1 MVARNRFLAESMLN
15 NGNGSSQKIPKSP
28 KPKYS
33 VPTCHST
40 LKQLEQARLAKEF
53 ELQRRKSL
61 QHTSTGSPKS
71 ISRDFYNNNN
81 NNNNYSDEQKT
92 RETNIPF
99 PYEKTRE
106 TNSIPYEEI
115 KIKRSLS
122 RATSVGKLVN
132 NFENNSISRNF
143 PTKEENNIGAANG
156 YDADDDETETDAN
169 PEVLNFGGK
178 IQMMKPVIAIKP
190 PLATKPFLRHTVSCR
205 PGQKTREINFMSFWS
220 CCCFGSCYM
229 S

>member
-15 NGNGSSQKIPKSP
+15 GQKTPKSP

-61 QHTSTGSPKS
+61 QHHTTSTGSPKS
-71 ISRDFYNNNN
+71 NCDFYNNNN
-81 NNNNYSDEQKT
+81 NN
-92 RETNIPF
+92 
-99 PYEKTRE
+99 
-106 TNSIPYEEI
+106 SIHEEI
-115 KIKRSLS
+115 KVKRSLS

-132 NFENNSISRNF
+132 NFESNSISRNF
-143 PTKEENNIGAANG
+143 TKEEQIAGAG
-156 YDADDDETETDAN
+156 YDADDDDETDGCTN
-169 PEVLNFGGK
+169 PEVLVNFGGK

-190 PLATKPFLRHTVSCR
+190 PLATKPFLRHTVS
-205 PGQKTREINFMSFWS
+205 GFVVVVLVLVVLMS
-220 CCCFGSCYM
+220 
-229 S
+229 

>member
-15 NGNGSSQKIPKSP
+15 GQKTPKSP

-61 QHTSTGSPKS
+61 QHHPVTSTTGSPKS

-81 NNNNYSDEQKT
+81 NNNNHSD
-92 RETNIPF
+92 
-99 PYEKTRE
+99 EKTRE
-106 TNSIPYEEI
+106 TNYEEI
-115 KIKRSLS
+115 KLKRSLS

-132 NFENNSISRNF
+132 TFENGQF
-143 PTKEENNIGAANG
+143 TKEEEQNHIGASSKDFFPQDIGAG
-156 YDADDDETETDAN
+156 YDADDDEISDAAN
-169 PEVLNFGGK
+169 PEEVLNFGGK

-190 PLATKPFLRHTVSCR
+190 PLATKPFLRHTVS
-205 PGQKTREINFMSFWS
+205 GFVVVVVLV
-220 CCCFGSCYM
+220 
-229 S
+229 

>member
-15 NGNGSSQKIPKSP
+15 NSGQKIPKSP

-40 LKQLEQARLAKEF
+40 LKQLEQSRLAKEF

-61 QHTSTGSPKS
+61 QHHPVTSTTGSPKS

-81 NNNNYSDEQKT
+81 NNNNYSDEKT
-92 RETNIPF
+92 RETN
-99 PYEKTRE
+99 
-106 TNSIPYEEI
+106 YEEI
-115 KIKRSLS
+115 KLKRSLS

-143 PTKEENNIGAANG
+143 PTKEQEENNIGAANG

-190 PLATKPFLRHTVSCR
+190 PLATKPFLRHTVSDGVLG
-205 PGQKTREINFMSFWS
+205 PKNS
-220 CCCFGSCYM
+220 
-229 S
+229 

>member
-15 NGNGSSQKIPKSP
+15 NSGQKIPKSP

-40 LKQLEQARLAKEF
+40 LKQLEQSRLAKEF

-61 QHTSTGSPKS
+61 QHHPVTSTTGSPKS

-81 NNNNYSDEQKT
+81 NNNNYSE
-92 RETNIPF
+92 
-99 PYEKTRE
+99 EKTRE
-106 TNSIPYEEI
+106 TNYEEI
-115 KIKRSLS
+115 KLKRSLS

-132 NFENNSISRNF
+132 NFESNSISRNF
-143 PTKEENNIGAANG
+143 TREEQIAGAG
-156 YDADDDETETDAN
+156 YDADDDDETDGCTN
-169 PEVLNFGGK
+169 PEVLVNFGGK

-205 PGQKTREINFMSFWS
+205 PGQKTREMNFMSFWS

>member
-15 NGNGSSQKIPKSP
+15 GQKTPKSP

-40 LKQLEQARLAKEF
+40 LKQLEQSRLAKEF

-61 QHTSTGSPKS
+61 QHHTTTTSTGSPKS
-71 ISRDFYNNNN
+71 NCDFYNNNN
-81 NNNNYSDEQKT
+81 NN
-92 RETNIPF
+92 
-99 PYEKTRE
+99 
-106 TNSIPYEEI
+106 SIHEEI
-115 KIKRSLS
+115 KLKRSLS

-132 NFENNSISRNF
+132 TFENGQFTQEKQND
-143 PTKEENNIGAANG
+143 IGASSKDFFPQDIGAG
-156 YDADDDETETDAN
+156 YDADDDETDAAN
-169 PEVLNFGGK
+169 PEEVLNFGGK